1 MKDPR
6 YGRNSELPGEDPV
19 LTAAYAVA
27 YTKGMQQVK
36 AGRSGKKYLK
46 MLSYM
51 KHYTGAL
58 LRLLAEHNCWGNA

>member
-1 MKDPR
+1 LKIAR

-27 YTKGMQQVK
+27 YTQGMQQIK
-36 AGRSGKKYLK
+36 AGKSGKKYLK

-51 KHYTGAL
+51 KHYTGASSTWV
-58 LRLLAEHNCWGNA
+58 AELFYL